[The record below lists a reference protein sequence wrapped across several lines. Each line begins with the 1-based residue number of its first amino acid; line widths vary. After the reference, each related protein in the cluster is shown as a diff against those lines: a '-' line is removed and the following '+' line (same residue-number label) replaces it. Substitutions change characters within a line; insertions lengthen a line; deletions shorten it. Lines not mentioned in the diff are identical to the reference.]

1 MTGRALASDY
11 LSAIERGDLDAILA
25 LFRPGATV
33 HSPLYGPLPAA
44 EFYPRLLA
52 DTGRSELHLRGVT
65 SDGPLVSIWFR
76 FDWTLPSGS
85 AADFECVDMLELDED
100 GLITALHI
108 FYDTA
113 TNRQAFERETGG
125 SWQPAG

>member
-1 MTGRALASDY
+1 MTPAVPRSPTLSTITPMARAM
-11 LSAIERGDLDAILA
+11 
-25 LFRPGATV
+25 V
-33 HSPLYGPLPAA
+33 
-44 EFYPRLLA
+44 
-52 DTGRSELHLRGVT
+52 
-65 SDGPLVSIWFR
+65 VSIWFQ

-85 AADFECVDMLELDED
+85 PADFECVDMLELDED

>member
-1 MTGRALASDY
+1 MSAKVGLFLFTFALLTSSSLAAAEPALA
-11 LSAIERGDLDAILA
+11 IRGEVKVLDVAELVVKDV
-25 LFRPGATV
+25 GVKV
-33 HSPLYGPLPAA
+33 H
-44 EFYPRLLA
+44 PRC
-52 DTGRSELHLRGVT
+52 GV
-65 SDGPLVSIWFR
+65 IQ
-76 FDWTLPSGS
+76 
-85 AADFECVDMLELDED
+85 ADFECVDMLELDED